1 MMLVVERLLAMSQTE
16 LDRHIAAVIENIG
29 TPERGPISQ
38 RRAQLL
44 NYVATIGSN
53 GQLANRL
60 VAAGTLN
67 ALAVQVKDAPLLEP
81 WVSHRQFVS
90 VILQIILYCPFMFI
104 V

>member
-1 MMLVVERLLAMSQTE
+1 MMLAVERLLAMSQTE

-67 ALAVQVKDAPLLEP
+67 ALAAQVKDAPLLEP
-81 WVSHRQFVS
+81 
-90 VILQIILYCPFMFI
+90 
-104 V
+104 